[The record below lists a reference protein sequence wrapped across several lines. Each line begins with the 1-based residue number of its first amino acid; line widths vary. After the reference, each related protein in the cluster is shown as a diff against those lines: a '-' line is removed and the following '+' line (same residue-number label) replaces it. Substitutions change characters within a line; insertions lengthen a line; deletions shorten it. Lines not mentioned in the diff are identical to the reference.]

1 MSHGLRTLSCALVA
15 ILALPV
21 HAASPD
27 PRETEPFVVTYRC
40 DDSQALAV
48 AYPAFRDASSQPI
61 RLAWRGSRYAL
72 YQAPS
77 GSGARYLTRDGRYEW
92 WTKGDGGFLAVPGV
106 NPPIVSNCQMF

>member
-1 MSHGLRTLSCALVA
+1 MIHFLRTLCCALAA
-15 ILALPV
+15 ISTVLV
-21 HAASPD
+21 HAASTD

-61 RLAWRGSRYAL
+61 RLAWMGSRYVL
-72 YQAPS
+72 YQAQS
-77 GSGARYLTRDGRYEW
+77 GSGARYLTRDRRYEW

-106 NPPIVSNCQMF
+106 NPPIVSNCQTF